1 MRQGLNN
8 RRPPAPPARSTPPP
22 TLPLSI
28 TVHLPY
34 DRVAEEV
41 VIGCAV
47 DTAAGARLAVR
58 RLDPSDFYRPA
69 FAAVIEMLTTL
80 DHLGDSADR
89 IAAVAERC
97 ELPALVLSRSVAE
110 RPCLL
115 DSRGGYANRV
125 LHAARRRRM
134 VLAALTLAEAAATAH
149 TAAELQHAL
158 DQLMAAWSSAVTA
171 LAA

>member
-1 MRQGLNN
+1 MRQGLSNLH
-8 RRPPAPPARSTPPP
+8 PPAAARSTPPP
-22 TLPLSI
+22 TLPLTI
-28 TVHLPY
+28 TVNLPY

-69 FAAVIEMLTTL
+69 FAVVIEMLAAL
-80 DHLGDSADR
+80 DHLAASADR

-97 ELPALVLSRSVAE
+97 ELPALVLSRAIAE

-115 DSRGGYANRV
+115 DSRGGYATRV

-134 VLAALTLAEAAATAH
+134 VLAALMLAQTAATAH

-158 DQLMAAWSSAVTA
+158 DRLTAAWSSAVSA